1 MPVSNRT
8 KLLLTGAVLTTS
20 LLCSPFV
27 HAKILFIPHH
37 NQKAPAS
44 LTIQISENQAQLDQ
58 AEKFIQ
64 SVATKGIGFL
74 SNPDLSQSGKIKHFK
89 QLIRSDFDLKKIG
102 RYALGRYWRT
112 ATPAQQ
118 QEYLIEFE
126 KMVLNVYSERFKE
139 YTDQQ
144 IAVDGSYNKG
154 KSIVVNSKI
163 ISKSGPEIKLD
174 WVVRPRGKGFKVID
188 VLVEGVSMAI
198 TQRSDFS
205 SVIQRG
211 GGKIDVLLD
220 HLKKQNNKVASS
232 QN

>member
-1 MPVSNRT
+1 MLVSKNT
-8 KLLLTGAVLTTS
+8 KLLLTGTVITTS
-20 LLCSPFV
+20 LLCNPLA
-27 HAKILFIPHH
+27 HAKTLFTPHYNH
-37 NQKAPAS
+37 KAPSS
-44 LTIQISENQAQLDQ
+44 LIVTIAENQAQLDQ

-64 SVATKGIGFL
+64 SIATKGIEFL
-74 SNPDLSQSGKIKHFK
+74 SNPDLSQSGKIKRFK

-102 RYALGRYWRT
+102 KYALGRYWRST
-112 ATPAQQ
+112 TPEQQ

-139 YTDQQ
+139 YTDQE
-144 IAVDGSYNKG
+144 INVDSSYNKG

-163 ISKSGPEIKLD
+163 ISKSGPNIKLD
-174 WVVRPRGKGFKVID
+174 WVIRPKGKDFKVID

-211 GGKIDVLLD
+211 GGKIDVLLE
-220 HLKKQNNKVASS
+220 HLKKQNNKVSS
-232 QN
+232 AKN